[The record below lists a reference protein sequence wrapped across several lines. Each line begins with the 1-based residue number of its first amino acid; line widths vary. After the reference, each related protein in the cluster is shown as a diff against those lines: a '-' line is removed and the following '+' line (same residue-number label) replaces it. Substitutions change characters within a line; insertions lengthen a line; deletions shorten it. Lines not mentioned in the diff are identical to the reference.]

1 MTKAGTRV
9 EHKILYDD
17 VNQICCMQ
25 RRYTKVMNLVST
37 LNYSLLR
44 TCECHHGS
52 SRLVQM
58 TTTSIVQKCMWST
71 KVINSELILEVLL
84 IEHPSKWYAK
94 VFLAILDCA
103 ALNAYSFWNLSCE

>member
-1 MTKAGTRV
+1 MTKASTRV

-25 RRYTKVMNLVST
+25 WRYTKVMNLVST

-44 TCECHHGS
+44 TCERHHGS
-52 SRLVQM
+52 SRLLQM

-84 IEHPSKWYAK
+84 IEHPSKWYTK